1 MALLDCRV
9 VDRGRWG
16 DLEALFGGR
25 GGPSHCWCT
34 VWRTGDKRTKESRHA
49 LLCDRV
55 EQGEQVGLLG
65 YVEERPVAWC
75 SVGPRPTYRRLGGVV
90 YDGVDEERVWS
101 IVCFFVHRDH
111 RGQGAQTEM
120 LEAALDLAGD
130 RGAWV
135 VEAYPVLPDSPSYR
149 FMGFVETFERA
160 GFEHRG
166 RAGTRRHVMSRWLA
180 Q

>member
-16 DLEALFGGR
+16 DLAAL
-25 GGPSHCWCT
+25 
-34 VWRTGDKRTKESRHA
+34 
-49 LLCDRV
+49 
-55 EQGEQVGLLG
+55 
-65 YVEERPVAWC
+65 
-75 SVGPRPTYRRLGGVV
+75 
-90 YDGVDEERVWS
+90 
-101 IVCFFVHRDH
+101 CFFVHRDH
-111 RGQGAQTEM
+111 RGQGAHTEM
-120 LEAALDLAGD
+120 LEAPLDLVGD

-149 FMGFVETFERA
+149 FMGLVETFERA

-166 RAGTRRHVMSRWLA
+166 LAGTRRHVMSRWLT